1 MVRFDWRQH
10 EPRVPQEGDWEEAL
24 WNGYNDVLIDPSPWR
39 RLISALLGLPPDGQ
53 LIDARC
59 LEAFDLFLGDW
70 RLRHGASRT
79 LHLHLPPEDGR
90 RQRVGA
96 FTVSSI
102 IMASIV
108 GSTSSIR
115 CLASSMRR

>member
-24 WNGYNDVLIDPSPWR
+24 WNRYNDVLIDPSPWR

-59 LEAFDLFLGDW
+59 LEAFDLFLGDI
-70 RLRHGASRT
+70 GAC
-79 LHLHLPPEDGR
+79 
-90 RQRVGA
+90 V
-96 FTVSSI
+96 
-102 IMASIV
+102 MAPQPDYNN
-108 GSTSSIR
+108 GDR
-115 CLASSMRR
+115 KMAWFNDWPY